1 MNALVTGGGGFIGA
15 ALIKQLVKQGYKA
28 ASFSRGD
35 YPDLRRLGIEVINGN
50 LTDQETIK
58 MACAGKDIVFHV
70 AAKAGVWGSYQEYYR
85 PNVQGTQNVL
95 NACLSQ
101 GVKYLIFT
109 SSASVV
115 FNGKNIEGANEM
127 LPYPSRSMSHY
138 TATKALAEQYVLK
151 TNCSELKTL
160 SLRPHL
166 VWGPGDSHIIPG
178 IIARAR
184 SGKLQRIGKGNE
196 LIDTTYID
204 NCVSAHLCAAEA
216 IKQNPNAAGKAYFI
230 TNGEPIPVWDFING
244 ILKSACLPAVENS
257 VSFRTALIAAGFLEL
272 VYKAFAIKNEP
283 YLTRFLVHELC
294 TSHWF
299 DISAA
304 RKQLGY
310 VPKISFNNGLE
321 QLASWFCEQETGKI

>member
-1 MNALVTGGGGFIGA
+1 MTDPEAIT
-15 ALIKQLVKQGYKA
+15 KA
-28 ASFSRGD
+28 CWR
-35 YPDLRRLGIEVINGN
+35 
-50 LTDQETIK
+50 
-58 MACAGKDIVFHV
+58 KDIVFHV
-70 AAKAGVWGSYQEYYR
+70 AGKAGVWGDYPEYYK
-85 PNVQGTQNVL
+85 PNVQGTQTVVNGCKL
-95 NACLSQ
+95 Q
-101 GVKYLIFT
+101 EVKYLIFT

-115 FNGKNIEGANEM
+115 FNGKNIEGGNET

-178 IIARAR
+178 IVARAR
-184 SGKLQRIGKGNE
+184 SGKLRRIGEGKN
-196 LIDTTYID
+196 LIDTIYID

-230 TNGEPIPVWDFING
+230 TNGEPLPVWDFING

-272 VYKAFAIKNEP
+272 VYKTFAIKKEP
-283 YLTRFLVHELC
+283 HLTRFLVHELC
-294 TSHWF
+294 ASHWF
-299 DISAA
+299 DIDAA
-304 RKQLGY
+304 RKELGY
-310 VPKISFNNGLE
+310 VPKISFTNGLE
-321 QLASWFCEQETGKI
+321 QLASWFRQQNG